1 LLSRHHC
8 ARSPFGAA
16 CSLMKF
22 NLEKAVNHNE
32 HDERNEKKEVTSLQG
47 VTQWVINENLEN

>member
-1 LLSRHHC
+1 
-8 ARSPFGAA
+8 
-16 CSLMKF
+16 MKF